1 MVPTNLDDI
10 RAQLRE
16 MLPALRE
23 RYGVGRLW
31 VVGSRARGDHRTD
44 SDLDLM
50 VEFERRGIS
59 LFGFAGLE
67 IAIEDRLGLKVDLVE
82 EGALKPRVAS
92 EMAKDA
98 ILI

>member
-1 MVPTNLDDI
+1 MVPASLDEI

-16 MLPALRE
+16 LLPALRE

-31 VVGSRARGDHRTD
+31 VVGSRARGDHRSD

-59 LFGFAGLE
+59 LFGFAGME
-67 IAIEDRLGLKVDLVE
+67 IEIEDHLGLRVDLVE

-98 ILI
+98 VLI

>member
-1 MVPTNLDDI
+1 MNPKSIDQI
-10 RAQLRE
+10 RADLRE
-16 MLPALRE
+16 MLPALHD

-31 VVGSRARGDHRTD
+31 VVGSRARGDHRPD

-67 IAIEDRLGLKVDLVE
+67 LEIEDRLGLKVDLVE
-82 EGALKPRVAS
+82 EGALKPRVAK
-92 EMAKDA
+92 EMARDA
-98 ILI
+98 VLV